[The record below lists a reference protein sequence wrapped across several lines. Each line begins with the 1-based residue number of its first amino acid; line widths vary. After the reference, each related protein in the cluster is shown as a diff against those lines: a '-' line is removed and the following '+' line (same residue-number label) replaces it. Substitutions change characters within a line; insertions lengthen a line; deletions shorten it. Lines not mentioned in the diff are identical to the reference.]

1 MRLWLMFNMEITQP
15 LAVKKVWGREE
26 IIVNNEKYC
35 GKILVLNRGYR
46 CSIHRHPKDET
57 FYVQSGE
64 VYLELENN
72 QGSME
77 SAILL
82 PTSVVHISPSRWHRF
97 SGLENSVI
105 FEFSTPD
112 TESERSVPSEAIPD
126 FENWIKKI
134 NRDI

>member
-1 MRLWLMFNMEITQP
+1 MFNMEITQP

-72 QGSME
+72 QGNME

-82 PTSVVHISPSRWHRF
+82 PNSVVHISPGRWHRF